1 LAASNLKIRLLTAA
15 VVVPPLLFLLFRGPA
30 WGFFWLVFVAA
41 GVAADELYRMTH
53 PADPVAR
60 AVAVLTTLGFS
71 AALYFGGHDARVLV
85 SLMFVVPVIGLMVP
99 LWRLGEIHTSAL
111 RTLAGV
117 AGPFYIGG
125 LLTALALVRHDAGSL
140 GPHYVFLSLTFAWLA
155 DTGGYF
161 FGRFLGKR
169 KLYEAVSPKKTRAG
183 FVGALVGAA
192 AGALLAHFVYLPS
205 LPLEHALPLSLV
217 AGALGQMGDLVE
229 SLLKRSTGI
238 KDSGSI
244 VPGHGGML
252 DRIDALI
259 IVSPIVYLYILWA
272 GVAAP

>member
-1 LAASNLKIRLLTAA
+1 LAASNLKVRLLTAA
-15 VVVPPLLFLLFRGPA
+15 VVVPPLLWLLFRGPA
-30 WGFFWLVFVAA
+30 WGFFVLVLVATA
-41 GVAADELYRMTH
+41 IAADELYRMTH
-53 PADPVAR
+53 PADAVAR
-60 AVAVLTTLGFS
+60 AIGVVTTLGVS
-71 AALYFGGHDARVLV
+71 AALYLCGTDPRVL
-85 SLMFVVPVIGLMVP
+85 LTLLFVVPLLGLMVP
-99 LWRLGEIHTSAL
+99 LWRLGEIPTSAL
-111 RTLAGV
+111 RTFAGV

-125 LLTALALVRHDAGSL
+125 LLVALAMLRRDAGEV
-140 GPHYVFLSLTFAWLA
+140 GPHYVFMCLTFAWLA

-183 FVGALVGAA
+183 FVGALLGAELGAA
-192 AGALLAHFVYLPS
+192 LAHFVYLKS
-205 LPLEHALPLSLV
+205 IPLWHALLLGLV
-217 AGALGQMGDLVE
+217 AGALGQFGDLVE

-259 IVSPIVYLYILWA
+259 IVAPIVYLYVLWV
-272 GVAAP
+272 GVGA